1 MAEFKLGRIKFVW
14 KGPWAAN
21 TDYYKDDVVL
31 ASGASYICINAH
43 TSSGAFNLSLSNWQQ
58 MSGGT
63 QYVGDWQPATYYY
76 VGDLVSVNGN
86 VYYNMVGHTSTSA
99 WSNNTEWWALYSPG
113 LEWRG
118 VWSHNTLY
126 QVNDLVHYNTNVYIS
141 QAIHT
146 STSTFDESKF
156 QIFVQG
162 LEFQDSWD
170 SAETYTVGQL
180 VTYGGYTYS
189 ALATNVNKTPSTNS
203 GYWALVTTGYSN
215 QGTWDHSAT
224 YLVGSVVQFGGWTY
238 VATANSTNQ
247 QPYVG
252 TNGINSAYWS
262 LVVKGFNPRGNY
274 AGSFATTGASG
285 TGSTVTITFAAQSH
299 APFAVG
305 GNIVVSGVTPS
316 GYNGTYVVTA
326 CTTSSVSFASTT
338 TGSQTVA
345 GTVYGIYYPGD
356 VVVSASSS
364 YVAIAVTNATP
375 PNATYWQLVS
385 QSGLGVS
392 LISSGDIPY
401 NAAGTVTALHMNSG
415 TPSGTPAADGYVLTA
430 TLQNDGSLQP
440 RWQEY
445 GNLTNIWY
453 VAPTGTDNLGSGY
466 GRNIDRP
473 FATIKYA
480 CANITGPAT
489 IYVKTGSYTEQL
501 PISVPENVNIIGDGL
516 RSVTVAPASGTS
528 DDGVTPNNRSRM
540 FLMNN
545 GSQVQNLTVTGL
557 TGQNTIAPYITN
569 DPLNIRRLTAGTWPS
584 TTASGAYFALDP
596 QGAITTKSP
605 YVQDVTCMGDHA
617 VAGYVNGADQSTGF
631 KSILF
636 NNFTS
641 IIDSGIG
648 LWISNSA
655 RTEAIDTHT
664 YYAYVGMV
672 ADSGGVIRAQSN
684 SINYGTFGAV
694 AADLDPSDTGYNGV
708 ISGSSALTGNT
719 ITVSGLSQSPR
730 TGNIIAI
737 AGQTTKYVVSSVTS
751 YNAGTAIIVLTSS
764 LASAT
769 TASSVVTVYQRTS
782 QIRLNGHDFVGV
794 GAGNSAAT
802 NWPNVNP
809 ATYVP
814 ANQTISQN
822 YGSVVSITV
831 DQDGNF
837 AVGNSITVNQ
847 ATGAVGINGL
857 SSLQFGSGTS
867 INQFST
873 DGTLAANSSN
883 IVPVQSAV
891 KSYVAS
897 QFANIAV
904 SNNTIS
910 TTNGTG
916 LDLILSP
923 DQSGVGTWIAVSGL
937 TGPSQAF
944 ALVEVS
950 GNTYTVTP
958 QSAPVAASWTGVAYG
973 NGAWA
978 SVAQNGST
986 AYTTNG
992 TTWYSGTALPSAY
1005 TWWDVTYGNGAF
1017 VAVSQNTSSVIT
1029 ASPAIN
1035 SATANWI
1042 DVATNGTIWVA
1053 ISVSGQTSYSSNGIT
1068 WNIGGTLPTATGWYD
1083 VTYGNGVFVAISQKT
1098 TGGSISAYSTNGITW
1113 TAGGSMGSTS
1123 QFFSLA
1129 TNNTGQFVA
1138 VALNSAVVSVSNN
1151 QGVGW
1156 TQYPMPSSQAW
1167 SSVTYGSGVYVAV
1180 SGWSSVSTVGAYST
1194 TGTNWTQITLPTSAA
1209 WSSVTYG
1216 NGKFVAV
1223 AATGQVIYSTN
1234 GINWTASPT
1243 TTLSGTVVSGSA
1255 WLDVQFGNGVFLATQ
1270 QNVSASNA
1278 AAYSVDG
1285 INWTLTALSANST
1298 WTSATYNAAL
1308 SQWAV
1313 VSGPASL
1320 TGTTGTSNA
1329 ITLLNISSTSVSAYS
1344 TNGISW
1350 SLGGSMG
1357 VSQGFFN
1364 IVSYGNGL
1372 FVAAA
1377 AGTST
1382 VVASANNGQTWTG
1395 YALPS
1400 VQQWVETA
1408 YGGGTFVVVS
1418 GGSVSSNAVAYS
1430 TNGTTWTAATMPYS
1444 AKWTSV
1450 TYGNG
1455 RFVAV
1460 SAAGNT
1466 VYSTNG
1472 STWTDSTSTTL
1483 TAQTGSNGWD
1493 NIRFGNGLFFALNGG
1508 ATSAVSAATSP
1519 DGVTW
1524 TLRSLP
1530 ANAVWCDSAFGGT
1543 NGGKIQL
1550 NQLTN
1555 YNYNYSQLISQ
1566 PFNSVAN
1573 KDYVDQAG
1581 RETLQ
1586 ALYTDASGNLF
1597 WVNDIGSNGATF
1609 DGSGYG
1615 DYVLVNRS
1623 TNVLINNATGNL
1635 QIAY

>member
-21 TDYYKDDVVL
+21 TVYYKDDVVL

-43 TSSGAFNLSLSNWQQ
+43 TAGEAFNLSLANWQQ

-63 QYVGDWQPATYYY
+63 QYVGDWQPTTYYY

-118 VWSHNTLY
+118 NWAASTLY
-126 QVNDLVHYNTNVYIS
+126 QVNDLVHYNTNVYLCQS
-141 QAIHT
+141 IHT

-162 LEFQDSWD
+162 LAFQDSWN
-170 SAETYTVGQL
+170 SAETYTAGQV
-180 VTYGGYTYS
+180 VTYGGYAYS
-189 ALATNVNKTPSTNS
+189 AIATSVNQPPSTSS

-215 QGTWDHSAT
+215 QGTWNSSTT
-224 YLVGSVVQFGGWTY
+224 YIVGHVVQFGGWTY
-238 VATANSTNQ
+238 VATANSVNQ

-252 TNGINSAYWS
+252 TSGINSGYWS
-262 LVVKGFNPRGNY
+262 LVVKGFNPRGTFS
-274 AGSFATTGASG
+274 GSFATTGASG
-285 TGSTVTITFAAQSH
+285 SGTTATLTFATQPSP
-299 APFAVG
+299 PFAVG
-305 GNIVVSGVTPS
+305 NNITVAGVTPS

-326 CTTSSVSFASTT
+326 CTTSSVSYASST

-356 VVVSASSS
+356 VVVNASSS
-364 YVAIAVTNATP
+364 YVATAVTNATP
-375 PNATYWQLVS
+375 PNTAYWQLIS

-401 NAAGTVTALHMNSG
+401 NSGGTVTALHMNSG
-415 TPSGTPAADGYVLTA
+415 TPTGTAAQDGYVLTA

-445 GNLTNIWY
+445 GNTANVWY
-453 VAPTGTDNLGSGY
+453 VAPGGTNNISQGY
-466 GRNIDRP
+466 GRTIDRP
-473 FATIKYA
+473 FASIKYA
-480 CANITGPAT
+480 CANVTGPAT
-489 IYVKTGSYTEQL
+489 VFVLTGSYQEQL
-501 PISVPENVNIIGDGL
+501 PIRVPANVTVIGDGL
-516 RSVTVAPASGTS
+516 RVVSVSPASGTS
-528 DDGVTPNNRSRM
+528 DDGITPNNRSRM
-540 FLMNN
+540 FILND
-545 GSQVQNLTVTGL
+545 GSQVQSMSVTGL
-557 TGQNTIAPYITN
+557 TGQNTVAPYISG
-569 DPLNIRRLTAGTWPS
+569 DPLGILRLTAGTWPS

-596 QGAITTKSP
+596 AGSITSKSP
-605 YVQDVTCMGDHA
+605 YVQDVTCTGDHA
-617 VAGYVNGADQSTGF
+617 VAAYVNGSDQTGGY

-641 IIDSGIG
+641 IIDGGIG
-648 LWISNSA
+648 LWIRNGG

-664 YYAYVGMV
+664 YYAYIGMV
-672 ADSGGVIRAQSN
+672 AETGGVIRAQSN
-684 SINYGTFGAV
+684 SINYGNFGAV
-694 AADLDPSDTGYNGV
+694 ATDLNPADTGYTGT
-708 ISGSSALTGNT
+708 ISASSALTGNT
-719 ITVSGLSQSPR
+719 ITVTGLSQSPR
-730 TGNIIAI
+730 VGNVIALS
-737 AGQTTKYVVSSVTS
+737 GQTTKYVVASITS
-751 YNAGTAIIVLTSS
+751 YNAGTAVLVLTAS

-769 TASSVVTVYQRTS
+769 TIGATVTVYQQTS
-782 QIRLNGHDFVGV
+782 LIRLNGHDFVGV
-794 GAGNSAAT
+794 GAGNMASTA
-802 NWPNVNP
+802 WPNVNP
-809 ATYVP
+809 ATYIP

-822 YGSVVSITV
+822 YGSVVSLTI

-837 AVGNSITVNQ
+837 SVGNSISVNQ
-847 ATGAVGINGL
+847 ASGAVTINGL
-857 SSLQFGSGTS
+857 SNLQFGSGAS

-873 DGTLAANSSN
+873 DGTLASNSNS
-883 IVPVQSAV
+883 IVPTQQAV
-891 KSYVAS
+891 KSYVGS
-897 QFANIAV
+897 QFANVAV

-923 DQSGVGTWIAVSGL
+923 DQSGVGTWIAISGL
-937 TGPSQAF
+937 TSPSSAF

-950 GNTYTVTP
+950 GSTYTVTP
-958 QSAPVAASWTGVAYG
+958 QQAPVAASWTGVAYG

-1005 TWWDVTYGNGAF
+1005 TWWDVVYGNGTF
-1017 VAVSQNTSSVIT
+1017 LAVSQNTTSVIS
-1029 ASPAIN
+1029 ASPTLN
-1035 SATANWI
+1035 SSTANWI
-1042 DVATNGTIWVA
+1042 SVATNGTIWVA
-1053 ISVSGQTSYSSNGIT
+1053 ISASGQTSYSSNGIT
-1068 WNIGGTLPTATGWYD
+1068 WNIGGTLPTATAWYA
-1083 VTYGNGVFVAISQKT
+1083 VTYGNGVFVAVSQKLS
-1098 TGGSISAYSTNGITW
+1098 GGSVSAYSTNGITW

-1123 QFFSLA
+1123 QFYSLA
-1129 TNNTGQFVA
+1129 TNGTSQFVA
-1138 VALNSAVVSVSNN
+1138 VGLNTAIAAVSSN
-1151 QGVGW
+1151 QGAGW
-1156 TQYPMPSSQAW
+1156 TQYAMPSQQNW
-1167 SSVTYGSGVYVAV
+1167 SSITYGSGVYVAV
-1180 SGWSSVSTVGAYST
+1180 SGLTTVSTVGAYST
-1194 TGTNWTQITLPTSAA
+1194 TGSNWTQVTLPTSAA

-1223 AATGQVIYSTN
+1223 ASTGQVIYSTN
-1234 GINWTASPT
+1234 GISWTASPT
-1243 TTLSGTVVSGSA
+1243 TTLSGVVVTGSA
-1255 WLDVQFGNGVFLATQ
+1255 WLDVQFGNGVFLAIQ
-1270 QNVSASNA
+1270 QNAPAANS

-1285 INWTLTALSANST
+1285 ITWTLTALSSNST
-1298 WTSATYNAAL
+1298 WTNAVYNPAL

-1313 VSGPASL
+1313 VAGPATL
-1320 TGTTGTSNA
+1320 TGITATSNA

-1364 IVSYGNGL
+1364 IVAYGNGL

-1382 VVASANNGQTWTG
+1382 VVVSANNGQTWAG
-1395 YALPS
+1395 YQLPS

-1408 YGGGTFVVVS
+1408 YGSGTFVVVS
-1418 GGSVSSNAVAYS
+1418 GLTVSSNAAAYS
-1430 TNGTTWTAATMPYS
+1430 TNGTTWTAATMPYA

-1455 RFVAV
+1455 RFVAI

-1466 VYSTNG
+1466 AYSTNG
-1472 STWTDSTSTTL
+1472 STWVDSTSTTL
-1483 TAQTGSNGWD
+1483 TAQAGTAGWD
-1493 NIRFGNGLFFALNGG
+1493 NVRFGNGLFFAVNGG
-1508 ATSAVSAATSP
+1508 AASSVSAATSP
-1519 DGVTW
+1519 DGITW
-1524 TLRSLP
+1524 TLRTLP
-1530 ANAVWCDSAFGGT
+1530 SMAVWCDSAYGST
-1543 NGGKIQL
+1543 AGGKIQL

-1555 YNYNYSQLISQ
+1555 YNYNYSQLVSQ
-1566 PFNSVAN
+1566 PYNSVAN

-1586 ALYTDASGNLF
+1586 ALYTDANGNLF
-1597 WVNDIGSNGATF
+1597 WVNDIGSNGVTF
-1609 DGSGYG
+1609 DGSQYT
-1615 DYVLVNRS
+1615 DYALLNRS